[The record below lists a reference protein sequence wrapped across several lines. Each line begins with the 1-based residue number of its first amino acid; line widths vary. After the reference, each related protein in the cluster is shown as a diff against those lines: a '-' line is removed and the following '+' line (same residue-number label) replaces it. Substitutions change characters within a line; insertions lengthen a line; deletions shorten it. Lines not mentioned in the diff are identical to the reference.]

1 MIEYILGQIFIFHHV
16 KNFFPNWHYS
26 EIIGFIKS
34 KFFFAWEASWE
45 KVLTLD
51 QLQKRR

>member
-34 KFFFAWEASWE
+34 KFFLLG
-45 KVLTLD
+45 KLVG
-51 QLQKRR
+51 KRC